1 MKLITKILIAL
12 FTVVAITSC
21 STLKLGKQKE
31 QKVLVE
37 TTQGKIILKLYNET
51 PLHRD
56 NFIKLVK
63 AKKYNGLLFHRVI
76 DQFMIQGG
84 DPETKNSVKNKTY
97 GDGDVGYTI
106 PAEFKMPTI
115 YHKYGTLA
123 AAREGDNVN
132 PQKASSGIQ
141 FYIVVGK
148 KFTDEE
154 LDRMQQGKI
163 LRYGHANDSTFKF
176 SDKARNDYKTI
187 GGTPHLDGNYTVYGE
202 VLTGMDVVEKI
213 SKVKT
218 NNEDRPLEDIRI
230 IRMKLIR

>member
-1 MKLITKILIAL
+1 MKLISKILIIL
-12 FTVVAITSC
+12 FAAVATTSC

-37 TTQGKIILKLYNET
+37 TTHGKIILKLYNET

-63 AKKYNGLLFHRVI
+63 TKKYDGLLFHRVI
-76 DQFMIQGG
+76 NQFMIQGG
-84 DPETKNSVKNKTY
+84 DPETKNSIKDKTY
-97 GDGDVGYTI
+97 GEGDVGYTI
-106 PAEFKMPTI
+106 PAEFKTPNI
-115 YHKYGTLA
+115 YHKYGALA

-148 KFTDEE
+148 KFTDNE
-154 LDRMQQGKI
+154 LDRMQKGKI
-163 LRYGHANDSTFKF
+163 ARYGHANDSTFKF
-176 SDKARNDYKTI
+176 SDKARNDYMTI

-202 VLTGMDVVEKI
+202 VIKGMDVVEKI

-218 NNEDRPLEDIRI
+218 NDEDRPIEDIRI